1 MVEPQVSND
10 DCLPPEVGNSEARLL
25 RVLTVLEYDFNFLCD
40 GSVLIWGP
48 IDIVDWYWVW
58 QGAGLQLVL
67 LDEGSIDEHACC
79 TRVEEGGGGDGTQG
93 GGGPEFYA
101 HVKGMDRLG

>member
-1 MVEPQVSND
+1 MSND
-10 DCLPPEVGNSEARLL
+10 DCLPPEVGNSKVCPL
-25 RVLTVLEYDFNFLCD
+25 RVLAIPEYDFDFLRD
-40 GSVLIWGP
+40 GSILIRSP

-58 QGAGLQLVL
+58 QGVGLQLVL

-79 TRVEEGGGGDGTQG
+79 ARVEEGGGGDGTQG

-101 HVKGMDRLG
+101 HVKGTDRLG